1 MNKDILVLIQ
11 INEEQYNNMFLD
23 FGMNYCEHYTAGDN
37 AGSTS
42 LKESAYFWKWWHN
55 QYATIDKAFIKS
67 YSNSNAKNEN
77 VIEFLREK
85 YKRMH
90 NPIFMEI
97 YPSDWVIQGALS
109 GIVYGKKQKQ
119 EIC

>member
-11 INEEQYNNMFLD
+11 ITEEQYNNMFLD

-37 AGSTS
+37 DGSRK

-55 QYATIDKAFIKS
+55 QYATIDNSFIKK
-67 YSNSNAKNEN
+67 YSNTAHSLD
-77 VIEFLREK
+77 FLREK

-90 NPIFMEI
+90 DAKYMSI